1 MLNSM
6 SQSQGQFRRFSQSD
20 KLPTN
25 AGHQLILLNR
35 KKVMTS
41 LLKMSKDSA
50 AANIHP
56 GTKVSTPLR
65 EAYLPGSPDKDTHVI
80 YNKLESTLRVIW
92 IFEGRKSAEKPLAI
106 DYQNEN
112 LFSLHLKEGMVH
124 FICVNNRKFVDQVLY
139 STNYTNWSKMKPK
152 NTKQKWEK
160 SEMLFFVAKADI
172 NFEKLCQQSI
182 VFDIKMLS
190 TIPNYCYEMADKSW
204 GIQLWE
210 AAYLHVWLTD
220 VTIFIGPK
228 RIMEA
233 HQVILS
239 ARSSELCTLL
249 NNLKHEGKANIV
261 FTKTYDQLVVENF
274 LYFLYTGSSKISF
287 KNKQLLQLAVDYKV
301 ETLTKVCQLA
311 IIDPPDVDEVTNFLL
326 ANF

>member
-1 MLNSM
+1 
-6 SQSQGQFRRFSQSD
+6 
-20 KLPTN
+20 
-25 AGHQLILLNR
+25 
-35 KKVMTS
+35 MTAS
-41 LLKMSKDSA
+41 
-50 AANIHP
+50 HF
-56 GTKVSTPLR
+56 
-65 EAYLPGSPDKDTHVI
+65 SPDRDTHVT

-112 LFSLHLKEGMVH
+112 LFSLHLKERMVH
-124 FICVNNRKFVDQVLY
+124 FICVNTRKFVDKVLY
-139 STNYTNWSKMKPK
+139 STNYTNWFKMNPK
-152 NTKQKWEK
+152 NTKQKWKK

-182 VFDIKMLS
+182 IFDIKMLS
-190 TIPNYCYEMADKSW
+190 TIPNYCYEMMDTSW

-210 AAYLHVWLTD
+210 AAYLHAWFTD

-228 RIMEA
+228 KIMEA

-239 ARSSELCTLL
+239 ARSPEMCTLL
-249 NNLKHEGKANIV
+249 DNLKQEGKASIV
-261 FTKTYDQLVVENF
+261 FPKTYDQLVVENF

-287 KNKQLLQLAVDYKV
+287 KNKQLLQLAVDYKM
-301 ETLTKVCQLA
+301 ETLIKACQLV
-311 IIDPPDVDEVTNFLL
+311 IVNPPDVDEVTDFLM

>member
-1 MLNSM
+1 MTVSHFNWL
-6 SQSQGQFRRFSQSD
+6 FSP
-20 KLPTN
+20 K
-25 AGHQLILLNR
+25 
-35 KKVMTS
+35 
-41 LLKMSKDSA
+41 
-50 AANIHP
+50 
-56 GTKVSTPLR
+56 
-65 EAYLPGSPDKDTHVI
+65 KDTHVT
-80 YNKLESTLRVIW
+80 YSNLESTLRVIW

-139 STNYTNWSKMKPK
+139 STNYTNWSKMNPK

-172 NFEKLCQQSI
+172 NFEKLGQQSI

-190 TIPNYCYEMADKSW
+190 TIPNYCYEMMDKSW

-210 AAYLHVWLTD
+210 AAYLHAWFTD
-220 VTIFIGPK
+220 VDIFIGPK
-228 RIMEA
+228 KIMEA

-239 ARSSELCTLL
+239 ARSPVLCTLL
-249 NNLKHEGKANIV
+249 DNLKQEGKATIV
-261 FTKTYDQLVVENF
+261 FPKTYDQFVVENF

-287 KNKQLLQLAVDYKV
+287 KNKQLLQLAVEYKV

-311 IIDPPDVDEVTNFLL
+311 IVVPPDVNEVTNFLL
-326 ANF
+326 SNF